1 MVPLWEI
8 EAFLAQL
15 LLFCL
20 IPGTGVLSGVPSFRI
35 RVAEC
40 GHIQAAAFCQPS
52 PVKPQFS
59 PVPLLLVSDLLS
71 HPGNARWNAYRD
83 LVHGV
88 IEISGDD

>member
-8 EAFLAQL
+8 EALCAQL

-20 IPGTGVLSGVPSFRI
+20 IPGTGVLSGVPSRI
-35 RVAEC
+35 RVPGC

-88 IEISGDD
+88 IEVSGDD